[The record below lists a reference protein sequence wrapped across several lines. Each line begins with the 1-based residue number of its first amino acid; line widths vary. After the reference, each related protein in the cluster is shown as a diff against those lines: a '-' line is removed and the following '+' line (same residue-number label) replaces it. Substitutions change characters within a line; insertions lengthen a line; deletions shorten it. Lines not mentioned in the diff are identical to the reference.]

1 MNKSTLKRAAA
12 MIAAVMICMSAAVS
26 CGGKE
31 KTKTP
36 QTADQLLT
44 NSYKSVELTAPE
56 GVNGIQGITYLKDS
70 EKVLLNCYDSEYE
83 TVLYTTDLEF
93 TDYTKLETELTLDE
107 NAQNNISFAPAD
119 DGSLFAV
126 VTKVTHGDIPEPDWN
141 DPDFDYEN
149 FDYEA
154 YEAAAE
160 YSYSISK
167 LDADGK
173 LISENPIEGID
184 EYSSSEYGVYLNNV
198 FYCGDDKLLVGING
212 DEPAY
217 VIMGA
222 DGKIEDELDL
232 AKSNWINNI
241 GKDRDGNIICTYYG
255 ENGEIISDIDME
267 KKTFGDLE
275 ISTNGMSGY
284 SNGSL
289 ISGTGDY
296 RLYIPMSTG
305 LYGLKSDDTL
315 EEIVNWI
322 DSDINGDYI
331 NAILGLDNGD
341 FVVFENNWETNEVKL
356 SRLTKR
362 DVSELADTKVMTIGM
377 LWSDSEITSK
387 ITEFNKTS
395 DEYRIKIKDYSEF
408 DVYNEEEEK
417 YDSTAIGQLKNDIVS
432 GNAPD
437 MICVY
442 QRSAIDSL
450 ASKGVFTDLYQL
462 MENDSDLK
470 KDDIMPNILAS
481 CESDGK
487 LYSIAPSFALSTY
500 AAKTKFVP
508 ADKQN
513 WTMDDLIETYNDLP
527 EGMSLF
533 NSSTSKM
540 EVYSQ
545 LWYSIMSDFIDYD
558 NKTCSFDSPEYIN
571 FLEFCNNF
579 SDESSQPDYESMTD
593 EDWQQ
598 YWEDQEAM
606 FLNDKA
612 LLDNFYMS
620 NLRDYAR
627 TKQADFGGE
636 DITLVG
642 APSSDGQGAKLQFN
656 YCFAILSDSGCKD
669 AAWSFIKEFFKEE
682 AQEKT
687 NQYGN
692 MPAMVSA
699 FEKMADESMNK
710 PYYIDENGEKVEYE
724 DTYYINDH
732 EITIDPLTQEERDFL
747 VDYIKGVT
755 SVSGDYDTDIYEIC
769 DEEVQAYFGGEKSA
783 EDAAKMI
790 QNRVSILISEQN

>member
-1 MNKSTLKRAAA
+1 MNKVTLKRAAA

-56 GVNGIQGITYLKDS
+56 GVEGIQGITYLKDS
-70 EKVLLNCYDSEYE
+70 ETVLLTCYDSKYE

-107 NAQNNISFAPAD
+107 NAQNVIAFAPAD
-119 DGSLFAV
+119 DGFLYAV
-126 VTKVTHGDIPEPDWN
+126 VTKVTHGDIAEPDWN
-141 DPDFDYEN
+141 DPDFDYES

-167 LDADGK
+167 LEADGK
-173 LISENPIEGID
+173 LISENPIEDID
-184 EYSSSEYGVYLNNV
+184 KYSSSDYGVYLNNV
-198 FYCGDDKLLVGING
+198 IYCGDDKLLVGVNG
-212 DEPAY
+212 DETAY

-222 DGKIEDELDL
+222 DGKIEDELNL
-232 AKSNWINNI
+232 EKSNWINNM
-241 GKDRDGNIICTYYG
+241 GKDRDGNIVCTYYG
-255 ENGEIISDIDME
+255 ENGEIISDIDIE

-275 ISTNGMSGY
+275 ISTDGMSGY

-296 RLYIPMSTG
+296 KLYIPMSTG

-362 DVSELADTKVMTIGM
+362 DVSELSNTTVMTIGL

-387 ITEFNKTS
+387 ITEFNKTN
-395 DEYRIKIKDYSEF
+395 DKYRIKIKDYSEF
-408 DVYNEEEEK
+408 DVYNEETES
-417 YDSTAIGQLKNDIVS
+417 YDSTSIGQLKNDIIS

-442 QRSAIDSL
+442 QKSSIDSL
-450 ASKGVFTDLYQL
+450 ASKGVFTDLYQF
-462 MENDSDLK
+462 MENDGDLK
-470 KDDIMPNILAS
+470 TDDILPNILAA

-487 LYSIAPSFALSTY
+487 LYSISPYFSLTTY
-500 AAKTKFVP
+500 AAKTKFVS

-513 WTMDDLIETYNDLP
+513 WTMDEMIETYNNLP
-527 EGMSLF
+527 EGMNLF
-533 NSSTSKM
+533 QSSTSKL
-540 EVYSQ
+540 EVYYN
-545 LWYSIMSDFIDYD
+545 LWYSIMPEFIDYES
-558 NKTCSFDSPEYIN
+558 KTCSFDSPEYIK

-579 SDESSQPDYESMTD
+579 SEESSEPDYESMTD

-598 YWEDQEAM
+598 YWQDQDVM
-606 FLNDKA
+606 CRNDKA
-612 LLDNFYMS
+612 LLSEFYMY
-620 NLRDYAR
+620 NLREYAR
-627 TKQADFGGE
+627 IKQVTFGD

-656 YCFAILSDSGCKD
+656 YNFAILSDSGCKD
-669 AAWSFIKEFFKEE
+669 AAWSFIKGFFTED
-682 AQEKT
+682 AQAKISE
-687 NQYGN
+687 YGN
-692 MPAMVSA
+692 IPATVSA
-699 FEKMADESMNK
+699 FEKMADESMSK
-710 PYYIDENGEKVEYE
+710 PYYTDENGEKVEYD
-724 DTYYINDH
+724 DTYYLNDH
-732 EITIDPLTQEERDFL
+732 ELTVDPLTQEERDFL

-755 SVSGDYDTDIYEIC
+755 SVAGDYDTDIYEIC